1 MELYSQ
7 QRGKRTERKTY
18 FSVEWTAGRTQHAM
32 TSLAETKSK
41 NERLAYNCA
50 CNTFGHVVLKYSEY
64 YEHRARGPIKG
75 FTRLDTVDRCIF
87 LSHIT
92 ARSRSFKTFNE
103 QHNVRVCI
111 APSPWT
117 NQATYLAQHKKKGR
131 PVEKK
136 LASQRYD
143 WVIYVDHSDSEVD
156 VEKRFEVL
164 MFHTPQNHFS
174 LSDHFGWSA
183 PFQLA

>member
-1 MELYSQ
+1 MNDSL
-7 QRGKRTERKTY
+7 TT
-18 FSVEWTAGRTQHAM
+18 VHAVH
-32 TSLAETKSK
+32 L
-41 NERLAYNCA
+41 
-50 CNTFGHVVLKYSEY
+50 FGHVVLKYSEY

-103 QHNVRVCI
+103 QHNMWVCI
-111 APSPWT
+111 AVNPWT
-117 NQATYLAQHKKKGR
+117 NQATYLAQHKKRVGR
-131 PVEKK
+131 SRKK
-136 LASQRYD
+136 LASERYD

-164 MFHTPQNHFS
+164 MLHTPQNHFS